1 MVQLQDLDSAFG
13 FTGIGNNYILKDW
26 LVVSIRNQY
35 RPAYER
41 LEWYLM
47 TIGRMKYIAPLYKE
61 LIKTDEGRE
70 LAKQIFEA
78 AQPGYHPLTTAA
90 INRLFVQQDKT

>member
-1 MVQLQDLDSAFG
+1 
-13 FTGIGNNYILKDW
+13 
-26 LVVSIRNQY
+26 
-35 RPAYER
+35 
-41 LEWYLM
+41 M

-61 LIKTDEGRE
+61 LIKTDEGLE

-90 INRLFVQQDKT
+90 INRLFAQQDKT